1 MIEEMPRQPW
11 VIINTLWVNK
21 MKTKDNINGLQKEEE
36 EESSMLNLSLC

>member
-11 VIINTLWVNK
+11 VIINTVWANK

-36 EESSMLNLSLC
+36 ESFMLNLSLC